1 MKIQTGEL
9 GFPVFQT
16 VPGLVSNGTIDIGSQ
31 SVSGGVPFT
40 ERPTSFSGW
49 FRAEPENG
57 DTYSMIAVLINE
69 NTGDSV
75 GVAIFEGTSTI
86 SAWTEFVQP
95 VQYLNQQ
102 TPTLLQITMFASNP
116 LNPQDGSTV
125 WFDELD
131 YQSITV
137 GLTETERSSINAYPN
152 PANDMVFFNIGES
165 ERAVVEVYN
174 MLGLKMLETTISGIN
189 NRLNVSALSAGTYIW
204 QMNSTTGQQIKTG
217 KLLIAR

>member
-1 MKIQTGEL
+1 M
-9 GFPVFQT
+9 
-16 VPGLVSNGTIDIGSQ
+16 VSNGNIDINSQ

-40 ERPTSFSGW
+40 ERPNTFSGW
-49 FRAEPENG
+49 YRAEPVGG
-57 DTYSMIAVLINE
+57 DTYSLIAVLINE

-75 GVAIFEGTSTI
+75 GVAIFEGNTTVSN
-86 SAWTEFVQP
+86 WTEFIEP
-95 VQYLNQQ
+95 FQYLNQQ
-102 TPTLLQITMFASNP
+102 TPTLLQVTMFASDP

-152 PANDMVFFNIGES
+152 PANDMVFFNISES

-189 NRLNVSALSAGTYIW
+189 NRLDVSALSAGTYIW